1 MGGSD
6 GPTSSRTGTCS
17 PPTARSH
24 RGLPAAGLGLGLG
37 LGGPAAGTRR
47 LLPLSRRH
55 NRHHR
60 AALRFLWAGQPK
72 PHRVVPGPQ
81 PQPGLNPGGR
91 VLLSP
96 TEMWGLAGL
105 EGSLQEKDS

>member
-6 GPTSSRTGTCS
+6 GPTSRTGTCS

-24 RGLPAAGLGLGLG
+24 RGLPAAGLG
-37 LGGPAAGTRR
+37 
-47 LLPLSRRH
+47 
-55 NRHHR
+55 
-60 AALRFLWAGQPK
+60 LRFLWAGQPK